1 MIHFGKIFV
10 FLLIMIST
18 FPGILVAQ
26 TDVFLK
32 IQSGETRRI
41 NIAVEKFSTN
51 QNPELANDL
60 RQIIIDDLNNSGFL
74 SVVEPATSDSASQV
88 AEVIVTG
95 EVAHRS
101 NRFRFEFNLL
111 ESISNRKLLTKSYK
125 AYPFAIRA
133 LAHTAADEIV
143 YQLCGDYGVACTK
156 IAFVT
161 EQKGGKELAI
171 MDYDG
176 QRLKILTRNKS
187 LNLMPCWSDDGQFLL
202 FATYAWG
209 GGPLPGKYTLEGGN
223 IIRFADYPGTF
234 TAPAYSPDGKQVAFV
249 LTRNGNSDIY
259 IADREGKNLQ
269 RLTNNPG
276 IDTGPCWAPN
286 GREIVFSSDRSGS
299 PQIYIMDAEGG
310 NVRRLTYEFDY
321 NASAK
326 WSPKGDYIVFV
337 TFKSNRFQ
345 LCLIDITGENL
356 TCLTNDLAS
365 YESPAWSPDGNHL
378 VFTSNRTGKWDLYS
392 MLRDG
397 SLLRRLTFSGG
408 NTGPSWSPRLKPFN

>member
-1 MIHFGKIFV
+1 MIHLGKIYPL
-10 FLLIMIST
+10 LLISIAI
-18 FPGILVAQ
+18 FPIILNAQ

-41 NIAVEKFSTN
+41 NIAVEEFSTN
-51 QNPELANDL
+51 QNPELAKDL
-60 RQIIIDDLNNSGFL
+60 HQIIIDDLNNSGFL
-74 SVVEPATSDSASQV
+74 AVVDSAVSDSASQIV
-88 AEVIVTG
+88 EVFVTG
-95 EVAHRS
+95 NITHKS
-101 NRFRFEFNLL
+101 SRFRFEFNLL
-111 ESISNRKLLTKSYK
+111 EAVTNRKLLTKSFR
-125 AYPFAIRA
+125 AFPFAVRP

-143 YQLCGDYGVACTK
+143 YQLCGDYGIACTK

-176 QRLKILTRNKS
+176 QRLRVLTRNNS

-209 GGPLPGKYTLEGGN
+209 GGPQLGKYTLEDRN
-223 IIRFADYPGTF
+223 VFRFVDNPGTF
-234 TAPAYSPDGKQVAFV
+234 TSPACSPDGKRVAFV
-249 LTRNGNSDIY
+249 LTQNGNSDIY
-259 IADREGKNLQ
+259 VANRDGKNLL

-276 IDTGPCWAPN
+276 IDTGPSWSPN

-310 NVRRLTYEFDY
+310 NVRRLTYEYDY
-321 NASAK
+321 NSSAK
-326 WSPKGDYIVFV
+326 WSPKGDCIVFV
-337 TFKSNRFQ
+337 TLKSNRFQ

-356 TCLTNDLAS
+356 TCLTNDWKS

-378 VFTSNRTGKWDLYS
+378 VFTSNRGGKWDIYS